1 MQVRPRVVLIH
12 GAGGG
17 GWEWSIWTRVWAA
30 AGWRDLRAIE
40 LQPAPAGLAATCF
53 DHYLDQVCTAAAGA
67 PVVLAGASL
76 GGLLALCAAP
86 RVNCRALVLVNPL
99 PPLEEAGAWAAPTW
113 PGDIVPWGREA
124 SLAGTRRA
132 MAGADDDAA
141 LFAFRHW
148 RDESAAVL
156 RDACAGREVTS
167 TGCPLLVIASE
178 GDQDVPVDLSTRLAL
193 RLAGSLQRY
202 AGGHL
207 EPLLG
212 RTANSTAAH
221 AVSWLNAALGF
232 TAD

>member
-1 MQVRPRVVLIH
+1 MRPRVVFIH

-17 GWEWSIWTRVWAA
+17 AWEWSIWTRVWAA
-30 AGWRDLRAIE
+30 AGWCEQLAVD
-40 LQPAPAGLAATCF
+40 LQPVEAGLAATRF
-53 DHYLDQVCTAAAGA
+53 DDYLDQVSRVAADR
-67 PVVLAGASL
+67 PVVLVGASL

-86 RVNCRALVLVNPL
+86 QLDCRALLLVNPL
-99 PPLEEAGAWAAPTW
+99 PPAEDAADWTAPAWA
-113 PGDIVPWGREA
+113 GDIVPWGREA

-132 MAGADDDAA
+132 MAGSDDDAA

-156 RDACAGREVTS
+156 RDACAGRQVS
-167 TGCPLLVIASE
+167 PPGCPLLVVASNE
-178 GDQDVPVDLSTRLAL
+178 DGDVPAACSARLSL
-193 RLAGSLQRY
+193 RLGGSLLRY
-202 AGGHL
+202 PGDHL

-212 RTANSTAAH
+212 RTANGTAAH